1 MSFWLDNPAT
11 NRKIK
16 RFPSTIPRFGLFGSA
31 KGTRRAINQ
40 NVPVISTGLDSA
52 RKSNFEVDF
61 GFQLGALGVGRETIL
76 VVVPTLADKDIL
88 KMAVKHVSDIGAQPQ
103 ERMQAMG
110 GGRIRYITDY
120 NVPQITTFTFDNI
133 DVMSGAPTVSKMLGM
148 WMEVTAI
155 GEGGQ
160 DPKGVLKYKIPITI
174 KSYGYSGQL
183 VAHYNLL
190 ECYPVAV
197 RTAEFNSSENDFH
210 TLEADVR
217 WREITYSK

>member
-16 RFPSTIPRFGLFGSA
+16 RFPSTSPPLGRLFGS
-31 KGTRRAINQ
+31 KGKRRGINQ
-40 NVPVISTGLDSA
+40 NVPLISTGLDSA

-61 GFQLGALGVGRETIL
+61 GFIENTPRPGEGTHTLS
-76 VVVPTLADKDIL
+76 LADKNIL

-103 ERMQAMG
+103 ERMQAQG
-110 GGRIRYITDY
+110 GGKIRYITDY

-133 DVMSGAPTVSKMLGM
+133 DVVKGYTVSKMLGM
-148 WMEVTAI
+148 WMAETAV

-160 DPKGVLKYKIPITI
+160 DPKNILNYKIPITI

-183 VAHYNLL
+183 VQVYTLT